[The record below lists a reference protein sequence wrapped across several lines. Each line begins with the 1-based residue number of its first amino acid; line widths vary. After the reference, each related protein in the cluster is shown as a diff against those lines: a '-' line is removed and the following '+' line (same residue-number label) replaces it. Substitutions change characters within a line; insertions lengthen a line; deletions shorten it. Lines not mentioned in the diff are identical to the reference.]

1 MTSKIIGFFQS
12 ITGKADSVLTTKGDL
27 ATYSTTRIRE
37 AVGTNNKTL
46 MADSAQATGIKWAA
60 SSTSTLTTA
69 GDLLVASGANALT
82 RLARGSDNQTLMMD
96 GTSWNWETAS
106 AGDEDLAFIEE
117 VTLSGGANV
126 VIEKTSGL
134 DDYETV
140 IVIFNLWKGGGTDFV
155 PQLQT
160 YSGGAL
166 DTSFGLAET
175 ITGAT
180 ASTAGASI
188 IPVDG
193 NTTADDMCSGSITIR
208 TESTLA
214 QQTLEIIYQM
224 NNVATSNAPVQGIT
238 SVQTPDDSPIQG
250 IRFSNGGTNTPL
262 FGNTSYLLFYGVKKV
277 WIVVKLKKLT
287 LMMIWLL

>member
-1 MTSKIIGFFQS
+1 MGKRLIGS
-12 ITGKADSVLTTKGDL
+12 VGLKPGTDTGFDLDEKGQIHGYSDQQFALPVGDDNQVLTSL
-27 ATYSTTRIRE
+27 ASE
-37 AVGTNNKTL
+37 ASGL
-46 MADSAQATGIKWAA
+46 KWA
-60 SSTSTLTTA
+60 
-69 GDLLVASGANALT
+69 DASG
-82 RLARGSDNQTLMMD
+82 
-96 GTSWNWETAS
+96 
-106 AGDEDLAFIEE
+106 DENLAFIAE
-117 VTLSGGANV
+117 VNLSAGANV
-126 VIEKTSGL
+126 NIEKTSGL
-134 DDYETV
+134 DDYSAV
-140 IVIFNLWKGGGTDFV
+140 IVIFNLWKGGGTNFV

-277 WIVVKLKKLT
+277 
-287 LMMIWLL
+287 

>member
-1 MTSKIIGFFQS
+1 MAKIIGS
-12 ITGKADSVLTTKGDL
+12 AALAPGGDSGTDLTNKGDL
-27 ATYSTTRIRE
+27 HGYSSSNTRIP
-37 AVGTNNKTL
+37 VGSNDTVLT
-46 MADSAQATGIKWAA
+46 ADSSEALGVKWAA
-60 SSTSTLTTA
+60 
-69 GDLLVASGANALT
+69 ASG
-82 RLARGSDNQTLMMD
+82 
-96 GTSWNWETAS
+96 
-106 AGDEDLAFIEE
+106 DENLAFIAE
-117 VTLSGGANV
+117 VNLSGGANV
-126 VIEKTSGL
+126 NIEKTSGL
-134 DDYETV
+134 DDYEAV
-140 IVIFNLWKGGGTDFV
+140 IVIFNLWKGGGTNFV

-180 ASTAGASI
+180 SSTAGASI

-224 NNVATSNAPVQGIT
+224 NNVATSNAPIQGIT

-262 FGNTSYLLFYGVKKV
+262 FGNTSYLLFYGVKKA
-277 WIVVKLKKLT
+277 
-287 LMMIWLL
+287 